1 SIFGKSGLS
10 HINIPILWVA
20 GSEDQLTPVV
30 IEQVYPFTWLPVT
43 EKYFM
48 LTKGAKHLDF
58 NITEIQNVESVDDDS
73 LNQLVSASSP
83 VIKSYIDAF
92 SLAFFQTYL
101 ENNSDYLDYLNS
113 SYAVAISE
121 EPYTLGFLS
130 ASTAEK
136 LIPALAKD

>member
-1 SIFGKSGLS
+1 
-10 HINIPILWVA
+10 
-20 GSEDQLTPVV
+20 
-30 IEQVYPFTWLPVT
+30 
-43 EKYFM
+43 M

-113 SYAVAISE
+113 SYAVTISE

-130 ASTAEK
+130 ALTVEK
-136 LIPALAKD
+136 LIPALVKD